1 MFIANIKKIV
11 RNVCLSIW
19 ILKRSALR
27 VSLGFSNTI
36 LPAGEL
42 RWFARLS
49 WTWLAWFESEQSHV
63 ITDNDQNRKE
73 TRHKSQ
79 WQGSCVVTKNPKSVS
94 SCVNVNFLH
103 LQLHTLDSVFAIHV
117 LHTWSLDVGLLHSSY
132 WTIMCLPSQTVSLNI
147 TALHFTKSRRS
158 KKNKMQNIPVTYQ
171 FRFSGWTPPLLT
183 FEFF

>member
-1 MFIANIKKIV
+1 MVMFIANIKKIV

-79 WQGSCVVTKNPKSVS
+79 WQGSCVVTKKPKSVS

-132 WTIMCLPSQTVSLNI
+132 WTIMCLPSQTVFDSSPSISLLSI
-147 TALHFTKSRRS
+147 LPSHVEVRRIRCKIS
-158 KKNKMQNIPVTYQ
+158 P
-171 FRFSGWTPPLLT
+171 
-183 FEFF
+183 